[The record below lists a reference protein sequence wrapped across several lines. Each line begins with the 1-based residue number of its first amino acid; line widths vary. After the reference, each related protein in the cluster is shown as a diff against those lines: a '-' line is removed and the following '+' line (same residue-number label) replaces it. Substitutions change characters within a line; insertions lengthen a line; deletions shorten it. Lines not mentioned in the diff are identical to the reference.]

1 MHYTQ
6 MPFERKL
13 KGHFSFYLSPIK
25 NLKMKNI
32 INVIRAILR
41 IIIDLFRRN
50 KQQENEQAYD
60 YENLFI

>member
-1 MHYTQ
+1 
-6 MPFERKL
+6 
-13 KGHFSFYLSPIK
+13 
-25 NLKMKNI
+25 MKNI